1 MRIAVS
7 GKGGAG
13 KTTTS
18 ATLARLLARDG
29 YRVTAIDGDPNPN
42 LGVSL
47 GMSEADRSRL
57 QQVPRT
63 IFEDRDDGSGERRQT
78 LTRPLDEIVSDY
90 TVTAPDGVAV
100 MMMLGIEHAG
110 AG

>member
-42 LGVSL
+42 LAVSL
-47 GMSEADRSRL
+47 GLSEEARARL
-57 QQVPRT
+57 ELVPRT
-63 IFEDRDDGSGERRQT
+63 IFEDRENADGERKQT
-78 LTRPLDEIVSDY
+78 LTRPLDDIVRDY
-90 TVTAPDGVAV
+90 AIAGPDGVSV
-100 MMMLGIEHAG
+100 MMMLGIDHAG

>member
-7 GKGGAG
+7 GKGGSG

-18 ATLARLLARDG
+18 ATIARLLARDG

-42 LGVSL
+42 LAVAL
-47 GMSEADRSRL
+47 GMPEKDRERL
-57 QQVPRT
+57 TRVPRS
-63 IFEDRDDGSGERRQT
+63 IFEDRENAAGERKQT
-78 LTRPLDEIVSDY
+78 LTRPLEEVLGDY
-90 TVTAPDGVAV
+90 AVAAPDGVSV
-100 MMMLGIEHAG
+100 MMMVGIDHAG

>member
-18 ATLARLLARDG
+18 ATLARLLAREG
-29 YRVTAIDGDPNPN
+29 LRVTAIDGDPNPN
-42 LGVSL
+42 LSVAL
-47 GMSEADRSRL
+47 GMPEADRERL
-57 QQVPRT
+57 LLVPRT
-63 IFEDRDDGSGERRQT
+63 IFEDRENEAGERKQT
-78 LTRPLDEIVSDY
+78 LTRPLEDVVSDY
-90 TVTAPDGVAV
+90 AITGPDGVSV
-100 MMMLGIEHAG
+100 MMMLGIDHAG

>member
-42 LGVSL
+42 LAVAL
-47 GMSEADRSRL
+47 GLPEEDRARL
-57 QQVPRT
+57 KLVPRS
-63 IFEDRDDGSGERRQT
+63 IFEDLENAAGERKQT
-78 LTRPLDEIVSDY
+78 LMRPLAEVVHDY
-90 TVTAPDGVAV
+90 AIAGPDGVSV
-100 MMMLGIEHAG
+100 MMMLGIDHAG